1 MVSKH
6 QIKGSQKKVALIIT
20 ILGTQ
25 YVLILLISDLFLFF
39 QSDVAP
45 MEAWRIMMCLKS
57 GLLAET
63 TWALDVLNILLYD
76 DNTVTYF
83 SLNYL
88 PGLLDIILEHLRRSL
103 VLIFG
108 QALGLDFPEAKE
120 EDEDKQTPSVSTFTH
135 TNALCVFPSSELTV
149 ICNFVCM

>member
-1 MVSKH
+1 MS
-6 QIKGSQKKVALIIT
+6 
-20 ILGTQ
+20 
-25 YVLILLISDLFLFF
+25 
-39 QSDVAP
+39 
-45 MEAWRIMMCLKS
+45 LKS

-88 PGLLDIILEHLRRSL
+88 PGLLEIILEHLRRSL

-108 QALGLDFPEAKE
+108 QNVGLDFTDFKE
-120 EDEDKQTPSVSTFTH
+120 EDDSSKSAVSKF
-135 TNALCVFPSSELTV
+135 LV
-149 ICNFVCM
+149 